1 MKIGIMGAMPEEV
14 SGIIEQ
20 LETSRMHRIGGREY
34 LEGTW
39 NGIDVVVVF
48 SRWGKVAASVTATML
63 LSRFGVD
70 GIFFIGVAGAADPG
84 LRLGDV
90 VVATD
95 LLQHDM
101 DASAIPAFSKF
112 EIPLLGRSRFPADDS
127 WMSASLKAADD
138 FVKGDLEA
146 WIGDDVRASLGVGNP
161 RVVTGLIAT
170 GDRFVTDVAF
180 LRDLRKVLP
189 DLSCV
194 EMEGAAVAQTCFEFT
209 APFAV
214 VRVISDRGDDGAP
227 VDFKNFVSKVAS
239 RMSLGIASN
248 FTRTILAR
256 VRSDV

>member
-1 MKIGIMGAMPEEV
+1 MTIGIMGAMPEEV

-20 LETSRMHRIGGREY
+20 LDTSRMHRIGGREY

-48 SRWGKVAASVTATML
+48 SRWGKVAASVTATIL

-84 LRLGDV
+84 LRVGDV

-112 EIPLLGRSRFPADDS
+112 EIPLLGRSRFPSDGC
-127 WMSASLKAADD
+127 WMSAALTAVNHFITGD
-138 FVKGDLEA
+138 FEA
-146 WIGDDVRASLGVGNP
+146 WVDDDVRTSLGVGNP

-170 GDRFVTDVAF
+170 GDRFVNDAAF
-180 LRDLRKVLP
+180 LGDLRKALP
-189 DLSCV
+189 DLRCV

-209 APFAV
+209 VPFAV

-227 VDFKNFVSKVAS
+227 VDFQNFVSKVAS
-239 RMSLGIASN
+239 RMSMGIASN
-248 FTRTILAR
+248 FIRTMFER
-256 VRSDV
+256 VGSDG